1 MGYADRSGN
10 YNQSEILDGIAEI
23 EDKIQEELTKDV
35 IDQSKLTR
43 LRYEEMLRGIY
54 MSQFPFNSIIF

>member
-1 MGYADRSGN
+1 MGYTDRSGN
-10 YNQSEILDGIAEI
+10 YNRSEILDGIAEI

>member
-1 MGYADRSGN
+1 MGYTDRSGN
-10 YNQSEILDGIAEI
+10 YNRSEILDGIAEI

-43 LRYEEMLRGIY
+43 LRYEELLRGIY